1 MTRAGRKRTWS
12 ERRTLLVGASITEF
26 TGPGDRVTLVVD
38 GTLAAPSR
46 ASRHSGRTGGTRRP
60 NAKAVR

>member
-1 MTRAGRKRTWS
+1 MKTAGRKRTWS

-38 GTLAAPSR
+38 GTIAAPTR
-46 ASRHSGRTGGTRRP
+46 ASRHAERTRRAQRP
-60 NAKAVR
+60 NPKAAR